1 VRNVN
6 LGSNTFVSQC
16 PVLSLRA
23 HQNIKSNML
32 AWYKVALPCLAIV
45 FAEAG
50 NRLEVWHQAGGQPHQ
65 LDIALCLDLQASG
78 GLDAVEVTIDI
89 QLQQRGRVI
98 DRSAGYFRST
108 PANPNLSRS
117 RLST

>member
-1 VRNVN
+1 MSIWAVI
-6 LGSNTFVSQC
+6 
-16 PVLSLRA
+16 LSFPSAQFYLFGRTR
-23 HQNIKSNML
+23 ISR
-32 AWYKVALPCLAIV
+32 VICSRGIRLPCLAIV